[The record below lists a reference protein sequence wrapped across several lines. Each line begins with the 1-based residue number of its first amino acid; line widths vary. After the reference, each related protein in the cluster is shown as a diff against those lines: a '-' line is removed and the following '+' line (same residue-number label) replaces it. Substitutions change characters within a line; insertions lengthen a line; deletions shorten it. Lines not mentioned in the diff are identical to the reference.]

1 MTYAQQLER
10 LIDAVQD
17 LSLARDLDGIA
28 AIVRHVARVLTDA
41 DGATFV
47 LREGEQCYY
56 KDEEAIGP
64 LWKGQRFP
72 LGACVSGWVIE
83 HRQAAVIPDVYQ
95 DARVPQDAYR
105 PTFVRSMVMVPV
117 RVREPI
123 AAIGIYWAR
132 PHTPAADD
140 VALLQALANAVSVA
154 MENVQVYQELER
166 RVRDR
171 TEQLSERNAQ
181 LQTEIME
188 RRRVEAEVRRLSVT
202 DELTGLR
209 NRRGFFAVAER
220 RLDAARRKGRPG
232 ALIYLDLDGLKR
244 CNDTRG
250 HAAGDALLMAMA
262 QALKAV
268 FRKSDV
274 VARFGGDEFVVLAVG
289 AQSSLDALP
298 DRLRAAS
305 SAAGLS
311 FSLGVVPATANA
323 GLDQLLAQADQAMY
337 ANKLARAAG
346 VHIETGAARA
356 GATAPPLPR
365 ATGHRAAN

>member
-28 AIVRHVARVLTDA
+28 AIVRHVARVLTGA

-83 HRQAAVIPDVYQ
+83 HRQAVVIPDVYQ
-95 DARVPQDAYR
+95 DARVPHDAYR

-117 RVREPI
+117 REPI
-123 AAIGIYWAR
+123 AAIGIYWAE

-166 RVRDR
+166 RVQER
-171 TEQLSERNAQ
+171 TGQLTQRNEQLHAEV
-181 LQTEIME
+181 ME
-188 RRRVEAEVRRLSVT
+188 RRRVEGEVRRLSVT

-220 RLDAARRKGRPG
+220 RLETARRKGRPG
-232 ALIYLDLDGLKR
+232 ALLYLDLDGLKR
-244 CNDTRG
+244 CNDTQG
-250 HAAGDALLMAMA
+250 HAAGDALLVAMA
-262 QALKAV
+262 QVLKTV
-268 FRKSDV
+268 FRKADV
-274 VARFGGDEFVVLAVG
+274 LARFGGDEFVVLVSDVQAN
-289 AQSSLDALP
+289 LDSLP
-298 DRLRAAS
+298 DRLRAAA
-305 SAAGLS
+305 SAAGLA
-311 FSLGVVPATANA
+311 FSLGVVPLSAN
-323 GLDQLLAQADQAMY
+323 GNLDQLLALADQAMY
-337 ANKLARAAG
+337 VDKLARSAG
-346 VHIETGAARA
+346 VRIETESDTTGAMLPPSRA
-356 GATAPPLPR
+356 N
-365 ATGHRAAN
+365 GHFAVE